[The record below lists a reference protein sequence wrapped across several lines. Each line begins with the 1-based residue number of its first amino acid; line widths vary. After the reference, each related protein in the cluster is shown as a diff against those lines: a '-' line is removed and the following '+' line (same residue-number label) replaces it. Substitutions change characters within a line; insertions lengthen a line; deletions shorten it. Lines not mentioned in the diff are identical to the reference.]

1 MESQEIVLLL
11 KDIQEQIRSLRE
23 DFASSN
29 QIVLPTRGTSS
40 LGELFTALA
49 KAQAEMVPAER
60 NKENP
65 YFKVRYADLKAVV
78 NASRPALAKHG
89 LAVIQDLLTSEENQ
103 IFLHTIL
110 THTSGQYIESRMRVI
125 PPKADIQSISSYI
138 TYLKRIS
145 YASLVGVVIGDEDD
159 DGEAATEPY
168 RNIKLKKPSLP
179 QHPDHRENLGESI
192 TREQL
197 EELEYELSRHL
208 ELVGKED
215 NDDLVDKILE
225 AYNIRSLCDIP
236 KEKFG
241 TAINRVRKIVQE
253 FEEPS

>member
-1 MESQEIVLLL
+1 MESQDIVILLN
-11 KDIQEQIRSLRE
+11 DIREQIRLLRE
-23 DFASSN
+23 ELISSN
-29 QIVLPTRGTSS
+29 KVVPPTRGSSS
-40 LGELFTALA
+40 LGELFTALS
-49 KAQAEMVPAER
+49 KAQGEMIPADR

-78 NASRPALAKHG
+78 NASRPALTKHG
-89 LAVIQDLLTSEENQ
+89 LAVIQDLLTSDENQ

-145 YASLVGVVIGDEDD
+145 YASLVGVVVGDEDD

-168 RNIKLKKPSLP
+168 RDVRIKKTSSSH
-179 QHPDHRENLGESI
+179 HPDQCEQLGETI

-197 EELEYELSRHL
+197 EELEYELTDH
-208 ELVGKED
+208 ED
-215 NDDLVDKILE
+215 IVDKILE
-225 AYNIRSLCDIP
+225 AYEIRSLCDMP

-241 TAINRVRKIVQE
+241 AAIKRVRRIVQTR
-253 FEEPS
+253 EE